1 MSATALVSNPDAPP
15 AAASARIG
23 PNAVIQMREVMIE
36 ELGRREA
43 GRLLAQAGL
52 SAYVFEPPAE
62 MVDEAEVAALHQTL
76 RTTLGETRAGAMAFE
91 AGLRTG
97 RYLLANRIP
106 APARAV
112 LTLLPAPLASR
123 VLLQAVAKHSWT
135 FAGSG
140 RFEVLSTNPALVR
153 ITDCAL
159 VRGLSLRQPGCAFYT
174 GTFEAL
180 FRALVHRDARAR
192 QTACEGRGDRACLF
206 EISWTSRGRA

>member
-1 MSATALVSNPDAPP
+1 MSAPALVTPPDARCP
-15 AAASARIG
+15 AAPSRIG
-23 PNAVIQMREVMIE
+23 PNAIIQMREVMIE

-52 SAYVFEPPAE
+52 SAYVFEPPTE
-62 MVDEAEVAALHQTL
+62 MVDEAEVAALHRVL
-76 RTTLGETRAGAMAFE
+76 RTAFGEARAGAMAFE

-106 APARAV
+106 APARTI
-112 LTLLPAPLASR
+112 LKLLPAPIASR
-123 VLLQAVAKHSWT
+123 LLLAAIAKHSWT

-159 VRGLSLRQPGCAFYT
+159 VRGLTLRQPGCAFYT

-180 FRALVHRDARAR
+180 FRALVHRTARAR

-206 EISWTSRGRA
+206 EISWSARGRA